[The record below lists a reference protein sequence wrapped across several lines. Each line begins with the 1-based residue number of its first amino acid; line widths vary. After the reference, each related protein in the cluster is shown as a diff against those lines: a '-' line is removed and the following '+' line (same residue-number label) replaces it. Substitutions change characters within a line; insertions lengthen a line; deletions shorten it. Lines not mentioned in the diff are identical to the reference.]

1 MRFDSRRSP
10 VLATRGM
17 VATSQPLAAMA
28 GLQMLM
34 TGGNA
39 VDGAVAAAAALNVVE
54 PMSTGI
60 GGDLFALVWNAE
72 DKSIRALNASGRAP
86 AAADLEELRSQGHT
100 HISSLSPHA
109 VTVPGC
115 VDGWH
120 TLIEECGTM
129 PLPQVLSPA
138 IGYAMNGYPVSPI
151 IASGFAAGLP
161 KLTRFPSGNELL
173 LEGRAPRV
181 GEVQR
186 LPELGRSLAAIAEG
200 GRDAFYFGEPAR
212 RISAY
217 VQERGGCM
225 AEEDF
230 ANHQSTWDEP
240 ISTTYRDVTC
250 WECPPNGQG
259 VNALMALNVAEGFD
273 LAGMGFQSTATYHHL
288 IESMRLAFADG
299 FRYVADPRRVE
310 VPTEAMLSKE
320 RAGRRR
326 ALISSNQAMA
336 GVSFDISMG
345 GSDTVYVTCVDARGN
360 GCSLI
365 NSLFHGFGTGLVA
378 PGTGI
383 ALQNRG
389 SNFSLDPDHPNA
401 LAPGKRPFH
410 TIIPGMVTRGGE
422 LWLSYG
428 VMGGFHQAQGHLQV
442 MANMV
447 DFGLNPQEALD
458 ARRFNVNLD
467 DTTTLEQDVPL
478 EVIGGLRSMGHRI
491 TPESGAA
498 GVFFGGGQ
506 IIQRDSESGVLTGGS
521 DPRKDG
527 CAVGW

>member
-1 MRFDSRRSP
+1 MQFHSHRSP
-10 VLATRGM
+10 VLATKGM

-34 TGGNA
+34 AGGNA

-60 GGDLFALVWNAE
+60 GGDLFALVWNAS

-86 AAADLEELRSQGHT
+86 AAASLEELRGRGHT
-100 HISSLSPHA
+100 YISSLSPHA

-120 TLIEECGTM
+120 TLVEECGSM
-129 PLPQVLSPA
+129 ALPQVLAPA

-151 IASGFAAGLP
+151 IASAFAAGLP

-173 LEGRAPRV
+173 LNGRAPQT
-181 GEVQR
+181 GEVLR

-200 GRDAFYFGEPAR
+200 GRDAFYLGEPAR

-217 VQERGGCM
+217 VQERGGWLT
-225 AEEDF
+225 EEDF
-230 ANHQSTWDEP
+230 SNHKSTWDEP
-240 ISTTYRDVTC
+240 ISTTYRGVTC

-259 VNALMALNVAEGFD
+259 INALMALNIAEGFD
-273 LAGMGFQSTATYHHL
+273 LPSMGFQSTATYHHL

-299 FRYVADPRRVE
+299 FQYVADPRQVD
-310 VPTEAMLSKE
+310 VPTGGMISKE
-320 RAGRRR
+320 RAKGRRDM
-326 ALISSNQAMA
+326 ISPDRAMA
-336 GVSFDISMG
+336 SVSYDTSLG
-345 GSDTVYVTCVDARGN
+345 GSDTVYVTCVDGQGN

-410 TIIPGMVTRGGE
+410 TIIPGMATRGGE

-442 MANMV
+442 MTSMV
-447 DFGLNPQEALD
+447 DFGLDPQAALD

-467 DTTTLEQDVPL
+467 DTTTLEQDVPRN
-478 EVIGGLRSMGHRI
+478 VVDGLRSMGHRI
-491 TPESGAA
+491 TPESGGA

-506 IIQRDSESGVLTGGS
+506 IIERDAESGVLTGGS

-527 CAVGW
+527 GAVGW

>member
-1 MRFDSRRSP
+1 MQFNSRRSS
-10 VLATRGM
+10 VSATNGM

-34 TGGNA
+34 KGGNA

-60 GGDLFALVWNAE
+60 GGDLFALVWNGS
-72 DKSIRALNASGRAP
+72 DKSTRALNASGRAP
-86 AAADLEELRSQGHT
+86 AAASLEELRGQGHT
-100 HISSLSPHA
+100 YISSLSPHA

-115 VDGWH
+115 VDGWD
-120 TLIEECGTM
+120 TLIAECGSM
-129 PLPQVLSPA
+129 SLSDVLAPA
-138 IGYAMNGYPVSPI
+138 IEYATTGYPVSPVI
-151 IASGFAAGLP
+151 SAAFAAGLP

-173 LEGRAPRV
+173 LDGRAPRM
-181 GEVQR
+181 GEIIR
-186 LPELGRSLAAIAEG
+186 LPELGRSLEAIAEG
-200 GRDAFYFGEPAR
+200 GRDAFYLGESAR

-217 VQERGGCM
+217 VQERGGWLT
-225 AEEDF
+225 EEDF
-230 ANHQSTWDEP
+230 ANHTSTWDDP
-240 ISTTYRDVTC
+240 IGITYRDVTC

-259 VNALMALNVAEGFD
+259 INALMALNIAEGFD
-273 LAGMGFQSTATYHHL
+273 LPSMGFQTAATYHHL

-299 FRYVADPRRVE
+299 FQYVADPRRVD
-310 VPTEAMLSKE
+310 VPTSGMLSKE
-320 RAGRRR
+320 RAKSRRDM
-326 ALISSNQAMA
+326 ISPDRAMA
-336 GVSFDISMG
+336 SVGFDTSLG
-345 GSDTVYVTCVDARGN
+345 GSDTVYVTCVDGEGN

-410 TIIPGMVTRGGE
+410 TIIPGLATCGGE

-428 VMGGFHQAQGHLQV
+428 VMGGFHQAQGHMQV
-442 MANMV
+442 MTSMV
-447 DFGLNPQEALD
+447 DFGLDPQTTLD

-467 DTTTLEQDVPL
+467 DTTTLEQDVPREVL
-478 EVIGGLRSMGHRI
+478 EHLRSMGHRI
-491 TPESGAA
+491 TPESGAQ
-498 GVFFGGGQ
+498 GSSLGED
-506 IIQRDSESGVLTGGS
+506 RLYSETRSQ
-521 DPRKDG
+521 G
-527 CAVGW
+527 C

>member
-1 MRFDSRRSP
+1 
-10 VLATRGM
+10 M

-34 TGGNA
+34 KGGNA

-60 GGDLFALVWNAE
+60 GGDLFALVWNAS

-86 AAADLEELRSQGHT
+86 AAAYLEELREKGYN
-100 HISSLSPHA
+100 HIPSFSPYA

-120 TLIEECGTM
+120 TLIDECGA
-129 PLPQVLSPA
+129 LGLSDVLEPA
-138 IGYAMNGYPVSPI
+138 IGYATKGYPVSPI
-151 IASGFAAGLP
+151 IAGAFAAGLP
-161 KLTRFPSGNELL
+161 KLTRFPSGSELL
-173 LEGRAPRV
+173 LDGRAPRT
-181 GEVQR
+181 GEIIR
-186 LPELGRSLAAIAEG
+186 LPELGRSLETIAEG
-200 GRDAFYFGEPAR
+200 GRDAFYLGEPAR
-212 RISAY
+212 RIAAY
-217 VQERGGCM
+217 VQERGGWLT
-225 AEEDF
+225 EQDF
-230 ANHQSTWDEP
+230 ANHTSTWDEP

-259 VNALMALNVAEGFD
+259 INALMALNIAEGFD
-273 LAGMGFQSTATYHHL
+273 IAGMGFQSVATYHHL

-299 FRYVADPRRVE
+299 FRYVADPLMADVPVE
-310 VPTEAMLSKE
+310 GLLSKE
-320 RAGRRR
+320 RAESRRGM
-326 ALISSNQAMA
+326 ISSDRAMTAA
-336 GVSFDISMG
+336 GYDPSLG
-345 GSDTVYVTCVDARGN
+345 GSDTVYVTCVDGQGN
-360 GCSLI
+360 ACSLI

-389 SNFSLDPDHPNA
+389 SNFFLEPGHPNA

-410 TIIPGMVTRGGE
+410 TIIPGMATRGGE

-447 DFGLNPQEALD
+447 DFGLDPQAALD

-467 DTTTLEQDVPL
+467 ETTTLEQGVSQGLMD
-478 EVIGGLRSMGHRI
+478 GLRSMGHRI
-491 TPESGAA
+491 TPDSGSA
-498 GVFFGGGQ
+498 GAFFGGGQ
-506 IIQRDSESGVLTGGS
+506 IIQRDPESGALTGGS

>member
-1 MRFDSRRSP
+1 MQFNSHRSP
-10 VLATRGM
+10 VIATHGM

-34 TGGNA
+34 KGGNA

-60 GGDLFALVWNAE
+60 GGDLFALVWNAK

-86 AAADLEELRSQGHT
+86 AAADLEELRGKGYD
-100 HISSLSPHA
+100 HIPSHSPYA
-109 VTVPGC
+109 VTIPGC

-120 TLIEECGTM
+120 TLIEECGAM
-129 PLPQVLSPA
+129 GLSDVLEPA
-138 IGYAMNGYPVSPI
+138 IGYATSGYPVSPI
-151 IASGFAAGLP
+151 IASAFAAGLP
-161 KLTRFPSGNELL
+161 KLTRYPSGNELL
-173 LEGRAPRV
+173 LDGRAPRT
-181 GEVQR
+181 GEVIR
-186 LPELGRSLAAIAEG
+186 LPELGRSLEAIAQG
-200 GRDAFYFGEPAR
+200 GRDAFYMGESAR

-217 VQERGGCM
+217 VQERGGWM
-225 AEEDF
+225 TEADF
-230 ANHQSTWDEP
+230 ASHTSTWDEP
-240 ISTTYRDVTC
+240 ISTTYREVTC

-259 VNALMALNVAEGFD
+259 INALMALNIAEGFD
-273 LAGMGFQSTATYHHL
+273 IAGMGFQSTATYHHL
-288 IESMRLAFADG
+288 MESMRLAFMDG
-299 FRYVADPRRVE
+299 FRYVADPRKVD
-310 VPTEAMLSKE
+310 VPVDGLLSKE
-320 RAGRRR
+320 RAVMRRGM
-326 ALISSNQAMA
+326 ISSDRAMA
-336 GVSFDISMG
+336 SVGYDPSLG
-345 GSDTVYVTCVDARGN
+345 GSDTVYVTCVDGEGN

-389 SNFSLDPDHPNA
+389 SNFFLEPGHPNA

-410 TIIPGMVTRGGE
+410 TIIPGMATRGGE

-447 DFGLNPQEALD
+447 DFALDPQAALD

-467 DTTTLEQDVPL
+467 DTTTLEQDVPQRVL
-478 EVIGGLRSMGHRI
+478 DGLRGMGHGI
-491 TPESGAA
+491 TPDSGGA

-506 IIQRDSESGVLTGGS
+506 IIQRDAGSGVLTGGS

>member
-1 MRFDSRRSP
+1 
-10 VLATRGM
+10 M

-28 GLQMLM
+28 GLRMLM
-34 TGGNA
+34 QGGNA

-60 GGDLFALVWNAE
+60 GGDLFALIWNAS
-72 DKSIRALNASGRAP
+72 DKGIRALNASGRAP
-86 AAADLEELRSQGHT
+86 AAADLDELRGQGHA

-120 TLIEECGTM
+120 TLIEECGAM
-129 PLPQVLSPA
+129 SLSEVLAPA
-138 IGYAMNGYPVSPI
+138 IEYATTGYPVSPI
-151 IASGFAAGLP
+151 IAAGFAAGLP

-173 LEGRAPRV
+173 LDGRAPRM
-181 GEVQR
+181 GKMLR
-186 LPELGRSLAAIAEG
+186 LPELGRSLATIAEG
-200 GRDAFYFGEPAR
+200 GRDAFYLGEPAR

-217 VQERGGCM
+217 VQERGGWL

-230 ANHQSTWDEP
+230 AGHTSTWDEP
-240 ISTTYRDVTC
+240 ISITYRDVTC

-259 VNALMALNVAEGFD
+259 INALMALNIAEGFD
-273 LAGMGFQSTATYHHL
+273 IAGMGFQSGATYHHL

-299 FRYVADPRRVE
+299 FRYVADPRRVD
-310 VPTEAMLSKE
+310 VPTDRMLSKE
-320 RAGRRR
+320 RAVSRQG
-326 ALISSNQAMA
+326 LISSERAMA
-336 GVSFDISMG
+336 GVSYDAGMG
-345 GSDTVYVTCVDARGN
+345 GSDTVYVTCVDGQGN
-360 GCSLI
+360 ACSLI

-389 SNFSLDPDHPNA
+389 SNFSLEPGHPNA

-410 TIIPGMVTRGGE
+410 TIIPGMATLNGE

-428 VMGGFHQAQGHLQV
+428 VMGGFHQAQGHLQA
-442 MANMV
+442 MTSMV
-447 DFGLNPQEALD
+447 DFGLDPQAALD

-467 DTTTLEQDVPL
+467 DTTTLEQDVPR
-478 EVIGGLRSMGHRI
+478 EVVDGLRGMGHRI
-491 TPESGAA
+491 TPESGGA

-506 IIQRDSESGVLTGGS
+506 IIQRDSDSGVLIGGS